1 MTTTNTTT
9 PTQDLRRA
17 QLLARLEADYE
28 LHTRR
33 LTEMVGVPVSDP
45 EEAFTRDSL
54 AATSRQALASIAAAL
69 SDVAQGRYGICEAC
83 NTPIPVERLE
93 ARPEARYCVSCQARR
108 ER

>member
-9 PTQDLRRA
+9 PTHDLRRA

-33 LTEMVGVPVSDP
+33 LTEMVGAPASDP
-45 EEAFTRDSL
+45 EAAYTRDSL
-54 AATSRQALASIAAAL
+54 AAASRQALATIAAAL
-69 SDVAQGRYGICEAC
+69 RDVAQGRYGICEAC
-83 NTPIPVERLE
+83 QTPIPVERLE